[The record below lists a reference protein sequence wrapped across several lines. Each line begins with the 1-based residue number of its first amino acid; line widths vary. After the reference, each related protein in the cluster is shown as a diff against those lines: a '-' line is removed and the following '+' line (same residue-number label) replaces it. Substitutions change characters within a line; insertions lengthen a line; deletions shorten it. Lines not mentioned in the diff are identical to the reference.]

1 MKRREFITLLGG
13 AAAAGPLAA
22 RAQQAGKLPT
32 IGYLGA
38 ESPTLFADGLR
49 GFHQG
54 LSETG
59 YIEAKNV
66 AIEYRWAEGHYDRLP
81 ALAFD
86 LVRRQVAVIA
96 TPASTTAAQAA
107 KAATTTIPIVF
118 QIATDPVAIGLVSS
132 LARPGGNLT
141 GITSLNVEVGS
152 KLLELLH
159 EVVPAATVVALLVNP
174 TNRILTE
181 SISKD
186 VEAAARILQPK
197 LRMLPASTEREI
209 DDSFATAAERGIS
222 ALAIAPDVFFY
233 SRSEQLAA
241 LAVRY
246 ALPAISP
253 YHPFAVAG
261 GLMSYGTNI
270 RNLSRL
276 VGIYTG
282 RVLNGENPGDLPVQ
296 QTMKVELT
304 VNLKAAKALGISIP
318 LPLSGRADE
327 VIE

>member
-1 MKRREFITLLGG
+1 
-13 AAAAGPLAA
+13 
-22 RAQQAGKLPT
+22 
-32 IGYLGA
+32 
-38 ESPTLFADGLR
+38 
-49 GFHQG
+49 
-54 LSETG
+54 
-59 YIEAKNV
+59 
-66 AIEYRWAEGHYDRLP
+66 
-81 ALAFD
+81 
-86 LVRRQVAVIA
+86 
-96 TPASTTAAQAA
+96 
-107 KAATTTIPIVF
+107 
-118 QIATDPVAIGLVSS
+118 
-132 LARPGGNLT
+132 
-141 GITSLNVEVGS
+141 
-152 KLLELLH
+152 LLELLH

-174 TNRILTE
+174 TSRILTE

>member
-13 AAAAGPLAA
+13 AAAWPFAA
-22 RAQQAGKLPT
+22 RTQESKLPT
-32 IGYLGA
+32 VGYLGA

-141 GITSLNVEVGS
+141 GITSLHVEVGS

-174 TNRILTE
+174 TSRILTE
-181 SISKD
+181 SISRD
-186 VEAAARILQPK
+186 VEAAARILQLK
-197 LRMLPASTEREI
+197 LRILPASTEREI

-222 ALAIAPDVFFY
+222 ALAF
-233 SRSEQLAA
+233 
-241 LAVRY
+241 
-246 ALPAISP
+246 
-253 YHPFAVAG
+253 
-261 GLMSYGTNI
+261 
-270 RNLSRL
+270 
-276 VGIYTG
+276 
-282 RVLNGENPGDLPVQ
+282 
-296 QTMKVELT
+296 
-304 VNLKAAKALGISIP
+304 
-318 LPLSGRADE
+318 
-327 VIE
+327 

>member
-1 MKRREFITLLGG
+1 MWRASLVADLVQRRVSV
-13 AAAAGPLAA
+13 LAA
-22 RAQQAGKLPT
+22 TTTP
-32 IGYLGA
+32 GA
-38 ESPTLFADGLR
+38 L
-49 GFHQG
+49 
-54 LSETG
+54 
-59 YIEAKNV
+59 
-66 AIEYRWAEGHYDRLP
+66 
-81 ALAFD
+81 
-86 LVRRQVAVIA
+86 
-96 TPASTTAAQAA
+96 AA
-107 KAATTTIPIVF
+107 KAATNSIPIVF
-118 QIATDPVAIGLVSS
+118 ATDGDPVQLGLVAS
-132 LARPGGNLT
+132 LNRPGGNVT
-141 GITSLNVEVGS
+141 GVTQLNVEVGS

-174 TNRILTE
+174 TSRILTE

-304 VNLKAAKALGISIP
+304 VNLKAAKALGITIP